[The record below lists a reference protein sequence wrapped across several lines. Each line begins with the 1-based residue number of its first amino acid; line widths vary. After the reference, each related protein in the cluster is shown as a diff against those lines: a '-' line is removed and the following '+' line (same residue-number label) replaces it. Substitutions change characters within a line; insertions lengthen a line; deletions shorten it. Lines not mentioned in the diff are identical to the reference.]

1 MHHRTEGKSMKRK
14 VTLMLVTLLSAA
26 PAAYA
31 QKAEGDLNETQAKGR
46 QLLAQSCGICHLAPS
61 MGAKTYGPAL
71 HRSTVGGSDE
81 AMRAIIS
88 MGTERMPAFR
98 YYLSASDI
106 DAIIAYVKTVPAPV
120 VRAAANDK
128 GESR

>member
-1 MHHRTEGKSMKRK
+1 MKRK
-14 VTLMLVTLLSAA
+14 LCVMVLTLCAAA
-26 PAAYA
+26 PAAFA

-61 MGAKTYGPAL
+61 LGAKTYGPAL
-71 HRSTVGGSDE
+71 NKGTVGGSDE

-98 YYLSASDI
+98 YYLTGSDI
-106 DAIIAYVKTVPAPV
+106 DAIIAYVRTIPAPAIK
-120 VRAAANDK
+120 AAANEK
-128 GESR
+128 GEAR